1 MQCLLVYALHDK
13 GAIVKSGTVQS
24 SAIQARREACELLC
38 IGIAGTELLEQEAVF
53 LAGGVRN
60 VILFARNYRDSSQLT
75 QLAADIRVAAQG
87 PVLISVDQE
96 GGRVQR
102 FCGAPFPD
110 QPAARDLGHQGENAV
125 AKWTCETALA
135 LRACGVNMNLAPVL
149 DVDSNPANVVAQLG
163 AACVQAMQG
172 CGVAACGKHF
182 PGHGDTDVDSHFD
195 LPKLTHSL
203 TRLEQLEFVP
213 FRAAIKAN
221 IAAIMSAHV
230 VFEAIDPHV
239 PGTLSARVITGL
251 LRDALG
257 FDGLILTDDLEMKA
271 VADRFEIG
279 DAAVRAVEAGCD
291 ILLVC
296 KNLPVQIQAIDGLSR
311 AIASGRISQDRLAQS
326 RRRLELVLN
335 THAKM

>member
-1 MQCLLVYALHDK
+1 MHCLLVYALHEK

-38 IGIAGTELLEQEAVF
+38 IGIAGTELLEQEAVL

-75 QLAADIRVAAQG
+75 QLAADIRAAAQG

-149 DVDSNPANVVAQLG
+149 DVDSNPKNPV
-163 AACVQAMQG
+163 
-172 CGVAACGKHF
+172 
-182 PGHGDTDVDSHFD
+182 
-195 LPKLTHSL
+195 
-203 TRLEQLEFVP
+203 
-213 FRAAIKAN
+213 
-221 IAAIMSAHV
+221 
-230 VFEAIDPHV
+230 
-239 PGTLSARVITGL
+239 
-251 LRDALG
+251 
-257 FDGLILTDDLEMKA
+257 
-271 VADRFEIG
+271 IG
-279 DAAVRAVEAGCD
+279 DRS
-291 ILLVC
+291 
-296 KNLPVQIQAIDGLSR
+296 LSR
-311 AIASGRISQDRLAQS
+311 MMRESIRSPRPYPI
-326 RRRLELVLN
+326 
-335 THAKM
+335 